1 MRVIALF
8 VYTLVFSVL
17 ISFTSTSTTNTAWAK
32 NRKRVA
38 VLDFKVSKDAEGKP
52 IVKSFDAEALT
63 EALRSVIVE
72 LNLYQ
77 VMTKENIYDLLEP
90 GVKLEDCVGQCEVE
104 TGRNLGAHYILT
116 GVLGKIEGRY
126 DLLIRLYETKKSELL
141 SSKNV
146 SGRSVSELRQ
156 GIAEQSKLMFSGL
169 SMRDAMGLSTEVND
183 SLLYFSYQPK
193 NSKVQLY
200 IDDRYIDLNDPKIR
214 KQEDGY
220 LIPVQPDRKHEIKLS
235 AEGYITFNDE
245 VLVSKGG
252 VENVSALL
260 AKQVKQSEKCSD
272 QSCLADLFVF
282 TSPVGARVF
291 IDGQAVKGVSTI
303 TNNANIG
310 RLRVK
315 GLSPGEHVI
324 EVRAESYLPAQR
336 TIKLKRGDFNRDLKK
351 NPIKLEPNF
360 GKIRISTTPKAATI
374 ELDGKPVANQ
384 SPYFLDQADVGAHK
398 LKITAIDHQK
408 YEAVIV
414 VKRGQL
420 TNEDVRLVPD
430 YSDLYFIVAEANG
443 DPISGAQVTFDSG
456 SARQKAGSQVS
467 GGQGDVKYP
476 KIPRGLHQIQVSHP
490 MYKPLLTTIEV
501 KAGGVAQNERLQL
514 VPNYGWISLRE
525 RQGTPGEVFFGDSRS
540 LGTLPLS
547 KVKIPVGTHELRIQ
561 PEDSEGFQPIEK
573 RITVAL
579 KQKINESLKFK
590 ERLGTLEVAVSP
602 GGQIFI
608 DGDLKGEDE
617 GRFTLR
623 RGTHEVKIKAEG
635 YKTYR
640 RSALIE
646 EGQNT
651 ELNVNLGQHP
661 TIELTCFP
669 ENAIVW
675 IQGVPKGQG
684 TQKHSAP
691 PGQWSVSCRL
701 GDAQISQLVTL
712 GDGDALKLNL
722 EIKKEQIA
730 SLKSKRKSMRT
741 WGWSL
746 VYSGASLLLGGGGI
760 WLGPTQSTHE
770 SRDQAYAN
778 YISASPL
785 EQETKLAVLADQDNQ
800 LQSWQNAAIISSATG
815 AVLSIIGGALLGLA
829 PSVENDA
836 TQVNRR
842 ESSAERL
849 EKLRKME
856 L

>member
-1 MRVIALF
+1 MRAIALF

-17 ISFTSTSTTNTAWAK
+17 ISFASTSTTNTAWAK

-38 VLDFKVSKDAEGKP
+38 VLDFKVSKDARGKP

-63 EALRSVIVE
+63 ETLRSVIVE

-77 VMTKENIYDLLEP
+77 VMTKENIRTLLPP

-183 SLLYFSYQPK
+183 SLLYFSYRPK

-336 TIKLKRGDFNRDLKK
+336 TIKLKRGGFNLELKK

-384 SPYFLDQADVGAHK
+384 SPHFVDQADVGAHK

-420 TNEDVRLVPD
+420 TNEDIRLVPD
-430 YSDLYFIVAEANG
+430 YSDLYFIVAEPNG

-467 GGQGDVKYP
+467 GGQGDVKYL
-476 KIPRGLHQIQVSHP
+476 KIPRGFHKIQVSHP
-490 MYKPLLTTIEV
+490 MYKPLMSTIEV
-501 KAGGVAQNERLQL
+501 NDGGLAQNEQL
-514 VPNYGWISLRE
+514 NLTPNYGWLSMRE
-525 RQGTPGEVFFGDSRS
+525 LKDVAGEVFFGDSRS

-623 RGTHEVKIKAEG
+623 RGTHEVKIEAKG

-640 RSALIE
+640 RSAQIE

-651 ELNVNLGQHP
+651 ELNINLGQHP
-661 TIELTCFP
+661 TVELTCFP

-701 GDAQISQLVTL
+701 GDAQVSQLVTL
-712 GDGDALKLNL
+712 GAGDALKLNL
-722 EIKKEQIA
+722 EIKKEEIA

-746 VYSGASLLLGGGGI
+746 LLSGAAMTLGGGAL
-760 WLGPTQSTHE
+760 WLGPTQSSIDE
-770 SRDQAYAN
+770 RNQAYTA
-778 YISASPL
+778 YISADPST
-785 EQETKLAVLADQDNQ
+785 QEAWLATLADKDNQ
-800 LQSWQNAAIISSATG
+800 LQTWQSS
-815 AVLSIIGGALLGLA
+815 SIITMVSGLVVTAVGGTLLGLA
-829 PSVENDA
+829 PSVENDSNA
-836 TQVNRR
+836 
-842 ESSAERL
+842 SSSK
-849 EKLRKME
+849 EKNDQLLDELRKKMQ
-856 L
+856 